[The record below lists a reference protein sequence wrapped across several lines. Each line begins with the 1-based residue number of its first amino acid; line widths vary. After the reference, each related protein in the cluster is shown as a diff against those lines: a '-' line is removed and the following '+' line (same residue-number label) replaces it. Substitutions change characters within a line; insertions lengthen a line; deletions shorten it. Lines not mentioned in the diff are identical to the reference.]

1 MCCFS
6 IVGIIYF
13 LELQYD
19 FIYLFCLVSP
29 LIKLLRHFS
38 SKPFRFYCHRAELR
52 GIPPILREPHYC
64 VGIIKQKK
72 ATVKT
77 IALLVLVVGL
87 EPTCCHQHRILSPTR
102 LPFHHTSIINCRILT
117 KKSTRRASA
126 LSRASFACER
136 HRAVFARYST
146 TPAHTC

>member
-1 MCCFS
+1 MNPRVDSTSDFGSDASAFS
-6 IVGIIYF
+6 
-13 LELQYD
+13 
-19 FIYLFCLVSP
+19 
-29 LIKLLRHFS
+29 
-38 SKPFRFYCHRAELR
+38 RAAVFAANATETNLR
-52 GIPPILREPHYC
+52 GIPPILREPHHC

-146 TPAHTC
+146 TPAHIC